1 MEENTSVI
9 ELAGKDLF
17 NFAVDR
23 EDIKT
28 LIAHL
33 PEETVCEPEAIEYE
47 LQLLKI
53 ISVGWSI
60 SFFLENNPHRSQL
73 TEIFWKSV
81 HEFSEKLS
89 ETTQLMTGQDI
100 NYFQI
105 LKTRL
110 DMYVEALTEKPET
123 TEPASVIGPEFAKV
137 CGNADDIFSVM
148 TGSRMFIMTVA
159 SVKEYLE
166 SIKLQ

>member
-1 MEENTSVI
+1 MEDNTSVI
-9 ELAGKDLF
+9 ELAGEDLF

-60 SFFLENNPHRSQL
+60 SFLKITL
-73 TEIFWKSV
+73 TGVSLLK
-81 HEFSEKLS
+81 FSGNRY
-89 ETTQLMTGQDI
+89 M
-100 NYFQI
+100 NFQRNCP
-105 LKTRL
+105 RL
-110 DMYVEALTEKPET
+110 L
-123 TEPASVIGPEFAKV
+123 
-137 CGNADDIFSVM
+137 N
-148 TGSRMFIMTVA
+148 
-159 SVKEYLE
+159 L
-166 SIKLQ
+166 